1 MLVVQPDECIDCG
14 VCVPE
19 CPVDAIKPDT
29 DPDSGQTLQS
39 KEHPRPTQGLGRGS
53 RINSNT
59 SHQILVR
66 VIEVESA
73 ISMPDL
79 RLVPDLTFKTSRGK
93 TLRSANQIG
102 QLCDADGDASRFVAH
117 VRGSPRVGFVLAI
130 DIVAGPCHRTGA
142 IARSSMTIVAR
153 EGARTTYSAFS
164 QRSEFRSHRRTP
176 QAAISTVMA
185 IIVPGAAC
193 FRPGVRRQQ
202 RSASQIQLA
211 KAARSENYQT

>member
-1 MLVVQPDECIDCG
+1 MAIIECQIR
-14 VCVPE
+14 E
-19 CPVDAIKPDT
+19 NLAKHYNQKNT
-29 DPDSGQTLQS
+29 
-39 KEHPRPTQGLGRGS
+39 PRPTQRLGRGS
-53 RINSNT
+53 RISSNT

-102 QLCDADGDASRFVAH
+102 QLGDADGDASRFVAH
-117 VRGSPRVGFVLAI
+117 VRGSPGVGFVLAI

-164 QRSEFRSHRRTP
+164 QRCELARFDPTRT
-176 QAAISTVMA
+176 
-185 IIVPGAAC
+185 
-193 FRPGVRRQQ
+193 
-202 RSASQIQLA
+202 
-211 KAARSENYQT
+211 